1 MFAAK
6 SNKKMFSL
14 IKKINNNKINMNDYN
29 KYFYYLNI
37 FIISYYLF

>member
-1 MFAAK
+1 MFVAK

-29 KYFYYLNI
+29 K
-37 FIISYYLF
+37 